1 MEEIDLKELLEY
13 FWSKK
18 GYIIVFILTALV
30 LGSIYTAAIQKPR
43 YKSYTSILLTKEAD
57 NTTITSNDITLNKNL
72 VDTYREIIKSRKV
85 IGKVIDNLE
94 LDYSIA
100 ELSKDVI
107 VESINDT
114 EIIKISVIDDDP
126 KRAMVIANEIAS
138 VFNAEIVKLYNI
150 QNVGIVDEAE
160 ITNAPYNV
168 NLLKQLVISGLVG
181 LVLGLGV
188 VFVIYY
194 FDTSVKTTEEIEKKL
209 GLPVIGVIPAI
220 GGKKND

>member
-1 MEEIDLKELLEY
+1 M
-13 FWSKK
+13 
-18 GYIIVFILTALV
+18 
-30 LGSIYTAAIQKPR
+30 
-43 YKSYTSILLTKEAD
+43 
-57 NTTITSNDITLNKNL
+57 
-72 VDTYREIIKSRKV
+72 
-85 IGKVIDNLE
+85 E
-94 LDYSIA
+94 LDYTIA
-100 ELSKDVI
+100 GLSKDII

-181 LVLGLGV
+181 LVLGFGV

-194 FDTSVKTTEEIEKKL
+194 FDTTVKTTEEIEKKL
-209 GLPVIGVIPAI
+209 ALPVIGVIPAI